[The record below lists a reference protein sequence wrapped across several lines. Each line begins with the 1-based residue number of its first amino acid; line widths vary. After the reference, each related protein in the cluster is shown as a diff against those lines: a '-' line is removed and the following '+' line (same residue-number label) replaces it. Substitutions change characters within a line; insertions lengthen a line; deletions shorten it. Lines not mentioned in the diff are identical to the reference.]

1 MTTVNFDF
9 TGITADQ
16 ELSVFEPLFPKLAN
30 SSTNTVVG
38 GSTAGTLSWVGG
50 SGSPTTYAYET
61 GNAEHSFKVTYAAT
75 GLSGSMLTC
84 CARISDYRNMLG
96 LRFSASNT
104 LDLVILTNATITTD
118 STWTVTRGAND
129 TIEIIVEPSN
139 VIRVK
144 FNGSYLTFPSNGTTS
159 KTIAN
164 FAGATKVGFCARSSA
179 VANVIT
185 AAEINYAPP
194 TSIVSIN
201 GGTNSVQIGSSGNT
215 VTTTGMASATS
226 ATVGSVSMAALAGA
240 SDAFTFSVPGFTDGQ
255 VTPYPSGTFTL
266 NGAAGSPMLASVA
279 VTLPTGLTAQ
289 ALSGTPNTTN
299 TGVLHNFSP
308 AAVVTDRIIY
318 PPVPT
323 VGKYIAV
330 DAQGNIDTNHS
341 GTVEFWHWQAS
352 TGITRLYDV
361 ILGSGEIVSV
371 GGLPSSVKIVAKRV
385 SGNKITGRKI

>member
-9 TGITADQ
+9 TGITAGQ
-16 ELSVFEPLFPKLAN
+16 ELSVFEPLFPKLVN
-30 SSTNTVVG
+30 SATNTIVG

-50 SGSPTTYAYET
+50 SSTPTTYGYET
-61 GNAEHSFKVTYAAT
+61 SNAEHSFKVTYAAT

-96 LRFSASNT
+96 LRFSASTT
-104 LDLVILTNATITTD
+104 LELVILTNATPATD

-129 TIEIIVEPSN
+129 TLEIIVEASN

-144 FNGSYLTFPSNGTTS
+144 FNGSYLTFPSTGTTS

-194 TSIVSIN
+194 TSIVNIN

-215 VTTTGMASATS
+215 AETTGLTTATS
-226 ATVGSVSMAALAGA
+226 ASLNGVAMTSVAGSSSPWTFTCPPLTDEAVS
-240 SDAFTFSVPGFTDGQ
+240 
-255 VTPYPSGTFTL
+255 PYPSGTFSIT
-266 NGAAGSPMLASVA
+266 GAEGSPTLAGVA
-279 VTLPTGLTAQ
+279 VTLQTGLTAVT
-289 ALSGTPNTTN
+289 LSGSLNTTN
-299 TGVLHNFSP
+299 TGVLYNFSP
-308 AAVVTDRIIY
+308 AAVVADEIFY
-318 PPVPT
+318 PPDPSGST
-323 VGKYIAV
+323 YIIV

-341 GTVEFWHWQAS
+341 GTVEFWHWEEA
-352 TGITRLYDV
+352 TGITRSYDV
-361 ILGSGEIVSV
+361 ILGSGGVV
-371 GGLPSSVKIVAKRV
+371 TGGGLTSSGLTSIGLTRV
-385 SGNKITGRKI
+385 GLTSSGL